1 MHPPPVVDATILE
14 LLRRRLAWGLL
25 GLEQPAGDLIISLHH
40 FVFRWTQSQP
50 PPPLTE
56 WQRRLVQQWRQ
67 NPQAAELVTLDPV
80 METLGQSLK
89 LDSQRS
95 LDGWFSPVLFELAR
109 NRVQADEL
117 KPTLRESWQRLS
129 LGVQSLRQGLGPFS
143 NEGESAL
150 RSFLQCLQ
158 QLQSYFQHPDV
169 NYLEE
174 AGWRWSQALEEWEQV
189 ASLCM
194 TGLQP
199 ATAALQ
205 WGLLAESMGLDAE
218 LAHQIQQNLL
228 LWFQDWACDFVYTL
242 APYQG
247 QILGLEPAVQ
257 SLGMALLRWQKLLPG
272 WQQEVAPAWADFQAA
287 LPLCPQEIK
296 AVHIFRWLEPD
307 LPITAEFLLQNPWR
321 NWLAKAVTGPPAG
334 TARKEGERLQT
345 QLRLGRLLTTLV
357 QVQYQRL
364 EVEFPEYQWAHEA
377 GEWLAAWLEGYDPLS
392 SAVARLL
399 EQRFEQLEGLL
410 LRDFPVLARTPGPK
424 LV

>member
-1 MHPPPVVDATILE
+1 MHPPPVVDSTILE
-14 LLRRRLAWGLL
+14 VLRRRLAWGLL
-25 GLEQPAGDLIISLHH
+25 GLEQPDSDLVINLHH
-40 FVFRWTQSQP
+40 FVFRWSQSQP
-50 PPPLTE
+50 PPSLTD
-56 WQRRLVQQWRQ
+56 WQRRLVQQWRL
-67 NPQAAELVTLDPV
+67 NPRAGDNLALDPV
-80 METLGQSLK
+80 LEMLGQSLK
-89 LDSQRS
+89 LDSGRS

-109 NRVQADEL
+109 NRVGAEEL

-143 NEGESAL
+143 TEGESAL
-150 RSFLQCLQ
+150 RAFLQCLQ

-189 ASLCM
+189 ANLCM

-205 WGLLAESMGLDAE
+205 WGTLAEALPLDAE
-218 LAHQIQQNLL
+218 LAHQIQHSLL
-228 LWFQDWACDFVYTL
+228 LWFQDWACDFVYSL

-257 SLGMALLRWQKLLPG
+257 TLGMAMLRWQKLLPG
-272 WQQEVAPAWADFQAA
+272 WQQEVGPAWSDFQAC
-287 LPLCPQEIK
+287 LPACPPEVK
-296 AVHIFRWLEPD
+296 SVHVFRWLEPD
-307 LPITAEFLLQNPWR
+307 AEITRDFVRQNPWR
-321 NWLAKAVTGPPAG
+321 NWLFKATTGPPAG
-334 TARKEGERLQT
+334 TARKEGERLQS

-357 QVQYQRL
+357 QVQYQRH

-392 SAVARLL
+392 GPVVRLL
-399 EQRFEQLEGLL
+399 EQRFEQLETLL
-410 LRDFPVLARTPGPK
+410 LRDFPVLDRNPGPK
-424 LV
+424 HV

>member
-1 MHPPPVVDATILE
+1 MHPPPVVDSTILE

-25 GLEQPAGDLIISLHH
+25 GLDQPAGDLIVTLHH

-50 PPPLTE
+50 PPALSE
-56 WQRRLVQQWRQ
+56 WQRRLVQVWRQ
-67 NPQAAELVTLDPV
+67 NPRASANLALDPV
-80 METLGQSLK
+80 METLGQSLR
-89 LDSQRS
+89 LDSGRN
-95 LDGWFSPVLFELAR
+95 LDGWFSPTLFELAR

-150 RSFLQCLQ
+150 RAFLQCLQ
-158 QLQSYFQHPDV
+158 QLQSYFQHPDASH
-169 NYLEE
+169 LEE
-174 AGWRWSQALEEWEQV
+174 AGWRWSEALEEWERV
-189 ASLCM
+189 ANLCM

-205 WGLLAESMGLDAE
+205 WGKLAEAMPLDAE
-218 LAHQIQQNLL
+218 LAHQVQQSLL
-228 LWFQDWACDFVYTL
+228 IWFQDWACDFVYCL

-257 SLGMALLRWQKLLPG
+257 TLGMAMLRWQKLLPG
-272 WQQEVAPAWADFQAA
+272 WPQEVGPAWTDFQSS
-287 LPLCPQEIK
+287 LPPCPSEMK
-296 AVHIFRWLEPD
+296 SVHIFRWLEPD
-307 LPITAEFLLQNPWR
+307 AEITRDFLLQNPWR
-321 NWLAKAVTGPPAG
+321 SWLFKAATGPPAG
-334 TARKEGERLQT
+334 SAKKEGERLQR

-357 QVQYQRL
+357 QVQFRRH

-377 GEWLAAWLEGYDPLS
+377 GEWLAAWLAGYDPLNEP
-392 SAVARLL
+392 VVRLL
-399 EQRFEQLEGLL
+399 EQRFDQLEALL
-410 LRDFPVLARTPGPK
+410 LRDFPVLERTPGPK